1 MNTGDTLCDDKAP
14 VILERMD
21 FPEPVIKIAVE
32 PKSKADLQK
41 LSEGLIKLAQEDP
54 SFRFSRDEE
63 TNQTTIEGMSELHL
77 EIIVDRLRR
86 V

>member
-63 TNQTTIEGMSELHL
+63 TNQTTIEGMGELHL